1 MTAVLLTKDALRR
14 ERVMSMDD
22 AQLGYSPSTDW
33 RAKYNEVADMLA
45 ETRAELDDFHL
56 ASKEL
61 EAELEDEL
69 QRTEKAQQDLKVKVA
84 RAEIERDE
92 WKSKFMT
99 LQTNHN
105 TTTTSLQRE
114 LDKLRQDYQQIKV
127 QLRELE
133 MGNDDLER
141 TERAVSSSLADA
153 ESKYSRALEEK
164 ILLEHE
170 LLDKANLEEQCQRLK
185 DELRDANIE
194 VSVLKDQLAAQV
206 NSSSRESISSP
217 SSAPVLRNSSDDL
230 FNTPPPADLQLSEL
244 DRSSDSLLLFD
255 NEVTPKKRSASR
267 QAGQSVLL
275 NRAGF
280 QPMTSTPPRS
290 TGIPR
295 STSIPSPYSSSR
307 ANNPS
312 PITRK
317 VSTSSTT
324 SSTSTTSR
332 SKGVQ
337 MVSEMRA
344 RVRSL
349 EQKIHSRVPRLR
361 MGSVTNRISANAP
374 IPSNGTPTSSGPS
387 KSIIGRTSWENPL
400 NRRSSE
406 SRRSVDIESEKTK
419 KDSPGD
425 SSGWVLIMEDSP
437 PPRRDIDRERRR
449 LSSPSRSTSFRPNAS
464 ASSASPTLR
473 LNKTGLSQST
483 AGGMRRPQSRLSIG
497 SSATTSSTVH
507 TPTSRPSTPTF
518 LPIPAGG
525 SNGHSSGLGFKRS
538 TGPAGHPQ
546 LQTKRSSLGS
556 SSSAMPPPP
565 APRNKSRPVSSAP
578 VNSGSRNSTYETGK
592 ALPSLPSDLSANVT
606 VRQTKLPSSSTSS
619 ALSQS
624 RIGRPNGVGGTRRE
638 SAERRDSAERAL
650 RTSDLRASDLRPRAG
665 SGSTKFGRSVS

>member
-1 MTAVLLTKDALRR
+1 MAAVLLTNDALRR

-22 AQLGYSPSTDW
+22 TQLGYSPSTDW

-153 ESKYSRALEEK
+153 EAKYSRALEEK

-194 VSVLKDQLAAQV
+194 VSVLKDQLAAQA

-307 ANNPS
+307 VTNPS

-361 MGSVTNRISANAP
+361 MGSVTNRLSANAP
-374 IPSNGTPTSSGPS
+374 IPNTNGTPTSSGPS
-387 KSIIGRTSWENPL
+387 KSIIGRTSWDPL

-406 SRRSVDIESEKTK
+406 SRCSIDIESEKK

-437 PPRRDIDRERRR
+437 PPRRDTDRERRR

-518 LPIPAGG
+518 LPTPAGG
-525 SNGHSSGLGFKRS
+525 SNGHSSGLGLKRS
-538 TGPAGHPQ
+538 TGPAGHPR

-556 SSSAMPPPP
+556 STSAMPPPP
-565 APRNKSRPVSSAP
+565 APRNKPRPVSSTP
-578 VNSGSRNSTYETGK
+578 MNSRSRSSTYETGK
-592 ALPSLPSDLSANVT
+592 ALPSLPSDVSANVT
-606 VRQTKLPSSSTSS
+606 VRQTRMPLS

-624 RIGRPNGVGGTRRE
+624 RIGRPNGGGGTRRE
-638 SAERRDSAERAL
+638 SAERRDSADGAL

-665 SGSTKFGRSVS
+665 SGSTRFGRSVS

>member
-1 MTAVLLTKDALRR
+1 MTTVLSAKDVLRR

-22 AQLGYSPSTDW
+22 AQLGYSSLTDW

-45 ETRAELDDFHL
+45 ETRAELDDFHF

-61 EAELEDEL
+61 ETELENEL

-99 LQTNHN
+99 LQTNYN

-114 LDKLRQDYQQIKV
+114 LDKLCQDYQQIKV

-141 TERAVSSSLADA
+141 TERAVSSSLADV
-153 ESKYSRALEEK
+153 EVKYSRALEEK

-170 LLDKANLEEQCQRLK
+170 LLDKADLEEQCQRLK

-194 VSVLKDQLAAQV
+194 VSVLKDQLTAQV
-206 NSSSRESISSP
+206 NSSRESISSP
-217 SSAPVLRNSSDDL
+217 SSGPVLRDSSSDDL

-244 DRSSDSLLLFD
+244 DRSSDSLLFD

-280 QPMTSTPPRS
+280 QPMTSSTSTPPRS

-307 ANNPS
+307 AASNPS
-312 PITRK
+312 PIARK
-317 VSTSSTT
+317 ASTASTT
-324 SSTSTTSR
+324 STTSTTSR

-344 RVRSL
+344 RVRTL

-361 MGSVTNRISANAP
+361 MGSVTNRTSANAP
-374 IPSNGTPTSSGPS
+374 NPSSNGTSSSGPS

-400 NRRSSE
+400 GRRSSE
-406 SRRSVDIESEKTK
+406 SRRSVDTNNEKMK

-437 PPRRDIDRERRR
+437 PPRRDMDRERRR
-449 LSSPSRSTSFRPNAS
+449 LSSPSRTTSFRPNTS
-464 ASSASPTLR
+464 ASSALPASPTLR
-473 LNKTGLSQST
+473 MNKAALSQST
-483 AGGMRRPQSRLSIG
+483 TAGGIRRPQSRLSIG

-507 TPTSRPSTPTF
+507 TPSSRPSTPTF

-525 SNGHSSGLGFKRS
+525 MNGHSSGLGLKRS

-556 SSSAMPPPP
+556 STSVMPPP
-565 APRNKSRPVSSAP
+565 APRDKSRPVSSTP
-578 VNSGSRNSTYETGK
+578 MNSGSRNSTYETGK
-592 ALPSLPSDLSANVT
+592 ALPQLPSGVSANVT

-619 ALSQS
+619 TLSQS
-624 RIGRPNGVGGTRRE
+624 RIGRPSGGGGT
-638 SAERRDSAERAL
+638 RRDSAEA
-650 RTSDLRASDLRPRAG
+650 LRASDLRPRAG
-665 SGSTKFGRSVS
+665 SASTKFGKSVS

>member
-1 MTAVLLTKDALRR
+1 
-14 ERVMSMDD
+14 
-22 AQLGYSPSTDW
+22 
-33 RAKYNEVADMLA
+33 
-45 ETRAELDDFHL
+45 
-56 ASKEL
+56 
-61 EAELEDEL
+61 
-69 QRTEKAQQDLKVKVA
+69 
-84 RAEIERDE
+84 
-92 WKSKFMT
+92 MT

-153 ESKYSRALEEK
+153 EAKYSRALEEK

-185 DELRDANIE
+185 DELRGEFRLRRLKVLSRSCISDANIE

-217 SSAPVLRNSSDDL
+217 SSAPDLRNSSDDL

-307 ANNPS
+307 VNNPS

-387 KSIIGRTSWENPL
+387 KSIIGRTSWDPL

-525 SNGHSSGLGFKRS
+525 SNGHSSGLGLKRS

-624 RIGRPNGVGGTRRE
+624 RIGRPNGGTRRE

>member
-1 MTAVLLTKDALRR
+1 
-14 ERVMSMDD
+14 
-22 AQLGYSPSTDW
+22 
-33 RAKYNEVADMLA
+33 
-45 ETRAELDDFHL
+45 
-56 ASKEL
+56 
-61 EAELEDEL
+61 
-69 QRTEKAQQDLKVKVA
+69 
-84 RAEIERDE
+84 
-92 WKSKFMT
+92 MT

-185 DELRDANIE
+185 DELRGEFRLRRPKVLSRSYISDANIE

-374 IPSNGTPTSSGPS
+374 IPNSNGTPTSSGPS
-387 KSIIGRTSWENPL
+387 KSIIGRTSWDPL

-525 SNGHSSGLGFKRS
+525 SNGHSSGLGLKRS

-592 ALPSLPSDLSANVT
+592 ALPSLPSDISANVT

-624 RIGRPNGVGGTRRE
+624 RIGRPNGGGGPRRE

-650 RTSDLRASDLRPRAG
+650 RTSDLRASDLRPRVG

>member
-1 MTAVLLTKDALRR
+1 MAAVLLTNDALRR

-45 ETRAELDDFHL
+45 ETRTELDDFHL

-84 RAEIERDE
+84 RAETERDE

-153 ESKYSRALEEK
+153 EAKYSRALEEK

-194 VSVLKDQLAAQV
+194 VSVLKDQLAAQA

-217 SSAPVLRNSSDDL
+217 SSAPVLRNSSEDL

-244 DRSSDSLLLFD
+244 DRSSDSLSLFD

-280 QPMTSTPPRS
+280 HPMTSTPPRS

-374 IPSNGTPTSSGPS
+374 IPNGNGTPTSSGPS
-387 KSIIGRTSWENPL
+387 KPIIGRTSWDPL

-406 SRRSVDIESEKTK
+406 SRRSIDIESEKK

-437 PPRRDIDRERRR
+437 PPRRDTDRERRR

-518 LPIPAGG
+518 LPTLAGG
-525 SNGHSSGLGFKRS
+525 SNGHSSLGLKRS

-556 SSSAMPPPP
+556 STSAMPPPP
-565 APRNKSRPVSSAP
+565 APRNKPRPVSSNP
-578 VNSGSRNSTYETGK
+578 VNPGSRSSTYETGK
-592 ALPSLPSDLSANVT
+592 ALPSIPSDDSANVT
-606 VRQTKLPSSSTSS
+606 VRQTRLPSSSTSS

-624 RIGRPNGVGGTRRE
+624 RIGRPNGGGGTRRE
-638 SAERRDSAERAL
+638 SAERRDSAEGAL
-650 RTSDLRASDLRPRAG
+650 RTSDLRASDLRRRAG
-665 SGSTKFGRSVS
+665 SGSTRFGRSVS

>member
-1 MTAVLLTKDALRR
+1 MAAVLLTNDALRR

-22 AQLGYSPSTDW
+22 TQLGYSPSTDW

-69 QRTEKAQQDLKVKVA
+69 QRTEKAQQDLKVKVV

-153 ESKYSRALEEK
+153 EAKYSRALEEK

-194 VSVLKDQLAAQV
+194 VSVLKDQLAAQA

-307 ANNPS
+307 VNNPS

-374 IPSNGTPTSSGPS
+374 IPNGNGTPTSSGPS
-387 KSIIGRTSWENPL
+387 KSIIGRTSWDPL

-406 SRRSVDIESEKTK
+406 SRRSIDIESEKK

-437 PPRRDIDRERRR
+437 PPRRDTDRERRR

-483 AGGMRRPQSRLSIG
+483 AGGMKRPQSRLSIG

-518 LPIPAGG
+518 LPTLAGS
-525 SNGHSSGLGFKRS
+525 SNGHSSGLGLKRS
-538 TGPAGHPQ
+538 TGPVGLPK

-556 SSSAMPPPP
+556 STSAMPPPP
-565 APRNKSRPVSSAP
+565 APRNKPRPVSSNP
-578 VNSGSRNSTYETGK
+578 VNSGSRSSTYETGK
-592 ALPSLPSDLSANVT
+592 ALPSLPSDVSANVT
-606 VRQTKLPSSSTSS
+606 VRQTKLPSS
-619 ALSQS
+619 LSQS
-624 RIGRPNGVGGTRRE
+624 RIGRPNGGGGTRRE
-638 SAERRDSAERAL
+638 SAERRDSAEGAL

-665 SGSTKFGRSVS
+665 SGSTRFGRSVS